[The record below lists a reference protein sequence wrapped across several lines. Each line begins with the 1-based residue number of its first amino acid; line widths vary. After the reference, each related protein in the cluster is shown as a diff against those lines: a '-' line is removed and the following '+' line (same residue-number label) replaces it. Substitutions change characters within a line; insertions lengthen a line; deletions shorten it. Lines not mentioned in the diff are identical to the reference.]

1 MLNKAL
7 NPMLHPSRRKPLSIL
22 MNLPLDIEPN
32 FFSLQ
37 SFERRYIL
45 TQVGTQKIGFPSQWV
60 AEIILVE
67 RSQILNLPFYDTR
80 LLGVVHHQG
89 NIIPL
94 VTLQSTNRASQR
106 PRIQETLTAIHLT
119 QSVGTLSGVGLIVD
133 RVIGSISHEQLS
145 ANEQTVTDASALPIE
160 VFQPEMIPPSIWQP
174 LSIASPR

>member
-1 MLNKAL
+1 MD
-7 NPMLHPSRRKPLSIL
+7 
-22 MNLPLDIEPN
+22 LPLGIETN
-32 FFSLQ
+32 SFFLP
-37 SFERRYIL
+37 SFESRYLL
-45 TQVGTQKIGFPSQWV
+45 TQAGSQKIGFPSQWV
-60 AEIILVE
+60 TEIILIE

-94 VTLQSTNRASQR
+94 VTLQSTNRVSQR

-145 ANEQTVTDASALPIE
+145 ANEQTATDASEPPME
-160 VFQPEMIPPSIWQP
+160 VFQPEIIPPSIWQP